1 MKWDRSFNISRRRLL
16 YILGLGAVGL
26 SAARAVVKADTLF
39 AKQFARE
46 TTPVQLPDMVYDPDL
61 QMMVDPVTRQPL
73 YARVEMLAGEDNYKA
88 RLESTETPTPSPT
101 ATPPR
106 EPNPNAPAKALP
118 TVTSGCSTCPKCDD
132 NCG

>member
-1 MKWDRSFNISRRRLL
+1 MNWDGSFNISRRHLL

-26 SAARAVVKADTLF
+26 GAARAAVRADTLF
-39 AKQFARE
+39 AKQFARG

-73 YARVEMLAGEDNYKA
+73 YARVEMLAVEDNCEA
-88 RLESTETPTPSPT
+88 RMESEETPTPRPK
-101 ATPPR
+101 PKKP
-106 EPNPNAPAKALP
+106 KALP
-118 TVTSGCSTCPKCDD
+118 TVTAGCSNCPKCDD